1 MLDVL
6 FYWLKVKTQKLYI
19 MSISNN
25 DIGDNCDKTQN
36 SSWIVSTV
44 YFEQF
49 QRPNH
54 IFHVVETILFQL
66 CIRKT

>member
-1 MLDVL
+1 
-6 FYWLKVKTQKLYI
+6 
-19 MSISNN
+19 MSISNI

-36 SSWIVSTV
+36 SSWIVSAV
-44 YFEQF
+44 YLEQL
-49 QRPNH
+49 QRQNH